1 MTNII
6 PYLINHG
13 ISEQVLIY
21 VLLLPFLATL
31 ISFSRQVIGLRNLG
45 VYHPLLLTFA
55 FISLGIKPGLIIF
68 LTVMVL
74 ANCIGYLV
82 KKLSLLY
89 LPRITIIV
97 TTITLAVLVLMFL
110 IFLSGYKIQI
120 KDYLPIIIILS
131 LTDKLVSFQ
140 IKKNLKPTLILSA
153 GTLIIAIIGF
163 YLISIKE
170 LQSIVLSYPLIYLF
184 LVLIINLFLG
194 KFKGLR
200 LNEVWRFR
208 SLFNLPAKK

>member
-13 ISEQVLIY
+13 ISEEVLIY
-21 VLLLPFLATL
+21 ILLLPLLATL

-82 KKLSLLY
+82 KKISLLY

-97 TTITLAVLVLMFL
+97 TIITLAVLVLALL
-110 IFLSGYKIQI
+110 IFLSGYKIQV
-120 KDYLPIIIILS
+120 KDYLPIVIILS

-140 IKKNLKPTLILSA
+140 IKKNLKSTLILSA

-163 YLISIKE
+163 YLVNIRGI
-170 LQSIVLSYPLIYLF
+170 QSIVLSYPLIYLS
-184 LVLIINLFLG
+184 LILIINLFLG
-194 KFKGLR
+194 RFKGLR
-200 LNEVWRFR
+200 LNEAWRFR
-208 SLFNLPAKK
+208 SLFDSPAKK

>member
-6 PYLINHG
+6 PYLINQG
-13 ISEQVLIY
+13 ISEQVLVYI
-21 VLLLPFLATL
+21 LLLPLLATL

-55 FISLGIKPGLIIF
+55 FISLGIEWGLIIF

-89 LPRITIIV
+89 LPRMTIIV
-97 TTITLAVLVLMFL
+97 TTIIFAVLILMLL
-110 IFLSGYKIQI
+110 IFLSGYKINI
-120 KDYLPIIIILS
+120 KDYLPIVIILA

-163 YLISIKE
+163 YLVSIKE
-170 LQSIVLSYPLIYLF
+170 IQNIVIAYPLIYLF
-184 LVLIINLFLG
+184 LILVLNLFLG

-200 LNEVWRFR
+200 LNEVWRFH
-208 SLFNLPAKK
+208 SLFNSSSKR